1 MHPYKCAAQSLALNI
16 AYFIAQKKPTIK
28 EENGVT
34 TVSRGTSYIKMVN
47 AETGKYDIEVM
58 FNNNDSIEVKG
69 IESDYIDMYLDYVY
83 DLCRMPRP

>member
-28 EENGVT
+28 EENGIT
-34 TVSRGTSYIKMVN
+34 TVSRGTSYIKIAN

-58 FNNNDSIEVKG
+58 FNNNDPIEVKG
-69 IESDYIDMYLDYVY
+69 IESDYIDMYLDSVY
-83 DLCRMPRP
+83 EKCRIARP